1 MKKVKNT
8 PTTSRKLPPAKTPNE
23 QENRMISLAN
33 DLAEKQLKDGT
44 ASSQIITHFVK
55 EGSPK
60 ARLEREILEKEKELI
75 TAKTDSIKS
84 QKRVEELYL
93 EAMKAMKI
101 YSGDPPDEEDEYD
114 GDD

>member
-1 MKKVKNT
+1 MKNEKNST
-8 PTTSRKLPPAKTPNE
+8 KSPRKLPPARTPLE
-23 QENRMISLAN
+23 QENRLISLAN
-33 DLAEKQLKDGT
+33 DLAEKQLKAGT
-44 ASSQIITHFVK
+44 ASSQIIAHFLK

-60 ARLEREILEKEKELI
+60 AKLEREILEKEKELI

-101 YSGDPPDEEDEYD
+101 YSGEPIDEEDDDD
-114 GDD
+114 GND